1 MTNTESNKLLIY
13 FKIFCCIF
21 GKTIIATMILKLIYN
36 LFNISFPMDSKGIL
50 MFATFYGLLSIRDYV
65 ECSKEIMYN
74 NLSKEDI
81 IGQIQ
86 EIMQNENWDAE
97 KISEEQMIFKV
108 PLFKTFR
115 REYLVVNIYENSLEI
130 VGSKRFV
137 KGLIKENRRVMRR
150 K

>member
-1 MTNTESNKLLIY
+1 
-13 FKIFCCIF
+13 
-21 GKTIIATMILKLIYN
+21 
-36 LFNISFPMDSKGIL
+36 MDSKGIL
-50 MFATFYGLLSIRDYV
+50 RFATFYGLLSIRDYV

-115 REYLVVNIYENSLEI
+115 REYLVVNIYENSLKI

>member
-1 MTNTESNKLLIY
+1 
-13 FKIFCCIF
+13 
-21 GKTIIATMILKLIYN
+21 
-36 LFNISFPMDSKGIL
+36 